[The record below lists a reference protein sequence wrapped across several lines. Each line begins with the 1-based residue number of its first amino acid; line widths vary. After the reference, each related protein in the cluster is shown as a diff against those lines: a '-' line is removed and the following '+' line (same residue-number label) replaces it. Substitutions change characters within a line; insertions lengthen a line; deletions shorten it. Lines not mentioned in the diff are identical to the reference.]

1 MVAAEVTT
9 STLAPVDPSA
19 SLAADLA
26 LALDPVLLARRAGV
40 EPDPWQAALLRDDAR
55 EVVMLCSR
63 QAGKSTV
70 SSFLA
75 LHEAVYRPPALVL
88 VLSPSL
94 RQSQELYRKI
104 RHAYGA
110 LGSAA
115 PSATEESA
123 LRLELSNGSRI
134 VCLPGKEQT
143 IRGFSGVS
151 LLLVDEAARVPDA
164 LYQAVRPM
172 LAVSGGRLVLL
183 STPFGKRGFFHHEWT
198 QGGPH
203 WHRVKVT
210 AYDSPRISPAW
221 LERERV
227 KIGEWWFA
235 QEYRCE
241 FVDTVDQVFGHDVV
255 MGALSADVAPLF
267 APSALP
273 PVTDGPRPLFVAA
286 GENAETGGFVV

>member
-1 MVAAEVTT
+1 MIALHEAAQE
-9 STLAPVDPSA
+9 A

-75 LHEAVYRPPALVL
+75 LHEAVYQPPALVL

-94 RQSQELYRKI
+94 RQSQELFRKI
-104 RHAYGA
+104 KGAYGA
-110 LGSAA
+110 MGPDA
-115 PSATEESA
+115 PAATEESA
-123 LRLELSNGSRI
+123 LNLELANGSRI
-134 VCLPGKEQT
+134 VCLPGKEAT

-151 LLLVDEAARVPDA
+151 LLLVDEASRVPDA

-183 STPFGKRGFFHHEWT
+183 STPWGKRGFFHHEWT

-203 WHRVKVT
+203 WRRVKVT
-210 AYDSPRISPAW
+210 AEDSPRISPAW
-221 LERERV
+221 LERERAT
-227 KIGEWWFA
+227 IGEWWFR
-235 QEYRCE
+235 QEYLCE

-255 MGALSADVAPLF
+255 MGAISADVAPLF
-267 APSALP
+267 VTGTLP
-273 PVTDGPRPLFVAA
+273 PVTDGPRPLFLA
-286 GENAETGGFVV
+286 GEDAGEGVFVV